1 MNAGTEN
8 RRKTIAAGVLGAAAV
23 LSVGFYL
30 YGQFFGSDT
39 PPSAPAATA
48 SSPAA
53 TAPATLPARPSTTA
67 TTSSSNG
74 RTGAAGATGSGIIP
88 GVAAK
93 LVATTS
99 ASLDPTLDQV
109 AMLRTESLL
118 YSGAGRNIFSATYT
132 PPVPAIPVQ
141 KVSPRPTNVAPVAPY
156 VPPPPPTCPPSCP
169 PIPLKFFG
177 TATRAN
183 GQKQAFL
190 LQGEDVYMAS
200 TGDIVA
206 RKYKVGTITRNSVQI
221 TDLQNNNTQSLPF
234 QSQ

>member
-1 MNAGTEN
+1 
-8 RRKTIAAGVLGAAAV
+8 
-23 LSVGFYL
+23 
-30 YGQFFGSDT
+30 
-39 PPSAPAATA
+39 
-48 SSPAA
+48 
-53 TAPATLPARPSTTA
+53 
-67 TTSSSNG
+67 
-74 RTGAAGATGSGIIP
+74 
-88 GVAAK
+88 VAAK

-132 PPVPAIPVQ
+132 PPAPVIPRQMIPV
-141 KVSPRPTNVAPVAPY
+141 RPTTQVAPVYTP
-156 VPPPPPTCPPSCP
+156 PPPPPTCPPSCP

-177 TATRAN
+177 TATYLKN

-190 LQGEDVYMAS
+190 LQGEDVYLAS

-206 RKYKVGTITRNSVQI
+206 RKYKVGAITQNSVQI

>member
-1 MNAGTEN
+1 
-8 RRKTIAAGVLGAAAV
+8 
-23 LSVGFYL
+23 VGIYL

-39 PPSAPAATA
+39 PPPPPAITG
-48 SSPAA
+48 SSTGANESV
-53 TAPATLPARPSTTA
+53 PARPSTTVA
-67 TTSSSNG
+67 TSNGNG
-74 RTGAAGATGSGIIP
+74 RTGAGGATGSGIIP

-132 PPVPAIPVQ
+132 PPAPVIPRQMIPV
-141 KVSPRPTNVAPVAPY
+141 RPTTQVAPVYTP
-156 VPPPPPTCPPSCP
+156 PPPPPTCPPSCP

-177 TATRAN
+177 TATYLKN

-190 LQGEDVYMAS
+190 LQGEDVYLAS

-206 RKYKVGTITRNSVQI
+206 RKYKVGAITQNSVQI